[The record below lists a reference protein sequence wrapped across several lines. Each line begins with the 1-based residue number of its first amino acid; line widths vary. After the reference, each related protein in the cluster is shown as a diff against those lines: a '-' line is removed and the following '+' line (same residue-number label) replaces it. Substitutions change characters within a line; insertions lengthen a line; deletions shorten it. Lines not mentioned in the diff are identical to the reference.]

1 MRNIKDTQKWS
12 INDEHKVKL
21 KKPLLTNGRQRT
33 DEGVILVT
41 QILSLVLKQLQYL
54 RSDLEHHQEQGNL
67 LPSLSSYSEYVKH
80 YRVKPNKLGIN
91 VPL

>member
-1 MRNIKDTQKWS
+1 MG
-12 INDEHKVKL
+12 
-21 KKPLLTNGRQRT
+21 GREQMK
-33 DEGVILVT
+33 EWFLVT

-91 VPL
+91 APLWLTGMQLSTLPTLYKK